1 MMLRRSHPGREVQG
15 GAATCGWVLGGDSRR
30 GRRTGERLCHSRDKM
45 PSWCDITQPGT
56 GTAGSWLIRCR
67 ACRQASREQKR
78 EERRG
83 MEQAKE
89 ELNGKGAEEGRH
101 KSLSRAR
108 RSVSRRMSPGPGR
121 IDSFLQQPARKK
133 CFTVLQDTDSS
144 QLMFLRALN

>member
-15 GAATCGWVLGGDSRR
+15 GAAACGWVLGG
-30 GRRTGERLCHSRDKM
+30 
-45 PSWCDITQPGT
+45 
-56 GTAGSWLIRCR
+56 TAGAGGPGRGFVIPETRCHRGVTSPARDRDGRELLIGCR

-83 MEQAKE
+83 MERAKE